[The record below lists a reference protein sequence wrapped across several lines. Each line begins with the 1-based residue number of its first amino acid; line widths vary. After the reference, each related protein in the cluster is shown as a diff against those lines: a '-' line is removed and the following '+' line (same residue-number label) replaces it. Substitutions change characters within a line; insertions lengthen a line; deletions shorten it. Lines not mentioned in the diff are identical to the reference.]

1 MLGRNG
7 KHQID
12 GPTVGVEDPW
22 GNGNFCCTLY
32 IYVYYLKLNKKKVCS
47 GDWREGTALWIRG

>member
-32 IYVYYLKLNKKKVCS
+32 IYVYYLKLNKKKS
-47 GDWREGTALWIRG
+47 L